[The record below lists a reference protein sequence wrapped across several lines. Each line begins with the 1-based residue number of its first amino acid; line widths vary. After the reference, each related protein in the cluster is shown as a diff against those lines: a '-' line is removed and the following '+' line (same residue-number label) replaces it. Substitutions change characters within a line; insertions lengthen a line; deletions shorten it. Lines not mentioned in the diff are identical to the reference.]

1 ETTQVYGQYALLH
14 TRLFPYTYAA
24 AQEATQDG
32 MPIIRHPIL
41 MNPTDPNAVSVTS
54 EYYFGPSLYVAP
66 VVSRGAT
73 TRTFWLPP
81 GAWVDW
87 WTLAP
92 VQGGG
97 MVTRDAPLD
106 TIPLYLKSGGIVA
119 MLDPS
124 VVTLAPH
131 TDPTVVGLADV
142 TGTYDVR
149 AAIDPAAGKGHTALA
164 DGTVLDVSL
173 GSGAVTLPASIP
185 QAADETA
192 LATCA
197 SCGLIE
203 SLPGGAARVRI
214 SVSGSS
220 DQAIQAGALTL
231 HHHAPGPL

>member
-1 ETTQVYGQYALLH
+1 MG
-14 TRLFPYTYAA
+14 
-24 AQEATQDG
+24 
-32 MPIIRHPIL
+32 
-41 MNPTDPNAVSVTS
+41 VTV

-92 VQGGG
+92 VEGGT

-106 TIPLYLKSGGIVA
+106 TIPLYLESGGIVA

-149 AAIDPAAGKGHTALA
+149 AAIDPAAGAGHTTLA

-173 GSGAVTLPASIP
+173 GSGAVALPASIP
-185 QAADETA
+185 QAKDETS
-192 LATCA
+192 LSTCTA
-197 SCGLIE
+197 CGLVE
-203 SLPGGAARVRI
+203 SLPGGATHVRI
-214 SVSGSS
+214 SVSGSN
-220 DQAIQAGALTL
+220 DEAIQAGALTL
-231 HHHAPGPL
+231 HHHAVGPLHVRWDVVVAPSSFRSLEQG